1 MKTLDLHRIWEILN
15 FISEQEHILNNKDIY
30 PDLLGNMSCYY
41 IQGFDYFIEHYSFR
55 IDKDEICIFNDDQIP
70 YEDYTT
76 NDFSYIPK
84 QILSFNDEQLM
95 GWVNDEV
102 AKHLIKEEENKE
114 KEKENIKNQIENL
127 TKRLS
132 KL

>member
-1 MKTLDLHRIWEILN
+1 MKTLDLYRIWEILN
-15 FISEQEHILNNKDIY
+15 FISEQENILNEKDIY
-30 PDLLGNMSCYY
+30 PSLLGNMSCYY

-84 QILSFNDEQLM
+84 QILSFNDKQLM
-95 GWVNDEV
+95 NWVNDEV
-102 AKHLIKEEENKE
+102 AKHLIKEEENKK

-127 TKRLS
+127 TK
-132 KL
+132 KLNQL